1 MKNKNMVEFS
11 EIKIGE
17 CFSEN
22 GEAYIK
28 ISEHSALPYNSSVI
42 FSDDVK
48 VRRHG
53 TGIIG
58 EKQ

>member
-1 MKNKNMVEFS
+1 MNIKYIKFS
-11 EIKIGE
+11 DIKIGE

-28 ISEHSALPYNSSVI
+28 ISVHSALPYNSSVI

-48 VRRHG
+48 VRKHDS
-53 TGIIG
+53 GIIG
-58 EKQ
+58 GE